1 VYEFFVFIAAAA
13 VQAVWQM
20 HKSAVFHGRP
30 MRGHNTVLP
39 VCYALSSA
47 MVGTQSVVQA
57 KCLSEIVSILFDGMG
72 GNTGGDA
79 DVLVDAAA
87 NSSAVAALLAE
98 PDTRGAGEI
107 VFTSWFTYFVI
118 GYFLVSVGFWL
129 YRLQS
134 ALSKYDPLFIIPLLQ
149 ASYIVFATIGG
160 AAWSMVDPPPPF
172 HSQLRA
178 LQHTPPPQGA
188 PDGSGRP
195 GTPRGRGQAPGRA
208 PAAASGARAS
218 RLPSRRLRCLCTHPC
233 RRWAL
238 LPGAADDGAASV
250 DLLLGGHPRHA
261 QRPLPAHAREP
272 PAARPRYRP
281 PATSERS
288 RSSIAMSGQLIS
300 YSLIGSAPAEVD
312 KWCDLSGAV
321 VWRRFSGARPRHVRG
336 SMWWGS
342 R

>member
-1 VYEFFVFIAAAA
+1 MYEFFVFIAAAA

-160 AAWSMVDPPPPF
+160 AAWSMVEPTHPSTHNSGPYNTPRLLRARLTALGGPALPEGEARPPDARQPLPRVHARAASQVADSAAYVPIHAGGGLYFQELQTMAPHQWIFFSGGILVMLSGLYLLTPENHPPPDPDID
-172 HSQLRA
+172 
-178 LQHTPPPQGA
+178 PQ
-188 PDGSGRP
+188 
-195 GTPRGRGQAPGRA
+195 
-208 PAAASGARAS
+208 
-218 RLPSRRLRCLCTHPC
+218 
-233 RRWAL
+233 
-238 LPGAADDGAASV
+238 
-250 DLLLGGHPRHA
+250 
-261 QRPLPAHAREP
+261 LPA
-272 PAARPRYRP
+272 
-281 PATSERS
+281 SE
-288 RSSIAMSGQLIS
+288 
-300 YSLIGSAPAEVD
+300 
-312 KWCDLSGAV
+312 AV
-321 VWRRFSGARPRHVRG
+321 RV
-336 SMWWGS
+336 
-342 R
+342 

>member
-1 VYEFFVFIAAAA
+1 MYEFFVFIAAAA

-79 DVLVDAAA
+79 DGPVDATA

-118 GYFLVSVGFWL
+118 AYFLVSVGFWL

-160 AAWSMVDPPPPF
+160 AAWWKPPPAPPPSTVPLPRPPPP
-172 HSQLRA
+172 
-178 LQHTPPPQGA
+178 PPPEGA
-188 PDGSGRP
+188 PADGSGRL
-195 GTPRGRGQAPGRA
+195 GTLRGRGQAPALA

-218 RLPSRRLRCLCTHPC
+218 RLHKWPTPLPIPLLPMQAVGSTSRSC
-233 RRWAL
+233 RRWHCISGSSSR
-238 LPGAADDGAASV
+238 GASSSCWQASTCS
-250 DLLLGGHPRHA
+250 
-261 QRPLPAHAREP
+261 
-272 PAARPRYRP
+272 RPRTTRRP
-281 PATSERS
+281 TP
-288 RSSIAMSGQLIS
+288 M
-300 YSLIGSAPAEVD
+300 
-312 KWCDLSGAV
+312 
-321 VWRRFSGARPRHVRG
+321 
-336 SMWWGS
+336 
-342 R
+342 